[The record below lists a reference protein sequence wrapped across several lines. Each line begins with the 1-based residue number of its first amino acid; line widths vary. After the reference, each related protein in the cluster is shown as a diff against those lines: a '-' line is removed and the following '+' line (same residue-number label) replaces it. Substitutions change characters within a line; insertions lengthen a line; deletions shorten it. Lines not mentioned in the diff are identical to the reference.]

1 ITGLVLLPGGI
12 ATGVAALVCGQLLNG
27 ERRTVPPRLLILAGL
42 ALFVLSMWMMGHL
55 TTQSGEPDV
64 RWWLIVRGLGLG
76 FLFIPITISAFSTLK
91 GPEIAQ
97 ASALMNLMRQLGGSF
112 GIAALATYLTNQTS
126 VHWHQLAAHLYAGNP
141 LLDQR
146 IQGIAGAL
154 VTKGYSLPEAKLAAL
169 KIIS

>member
-1 ITGLVLLPGGI
+1 
-12 ATGVAALVCGQLLNG
+12 
-27 ERRTVPPRLLILAGL
+27 
-42 ALFVLSMWMMGHL
+42 
-55 TTQSGEPDV
+55 
-64 RWWLIVRGLGLG
+64 LIVRGLGLG

-126 VHWHQLAAHLYAGNP
+126 VHWHQLASHLYVGNP

-154 VTKGYSLPEAKLAAL
+154 VTKGYSLPQAKLAAL
-169 KIIS
+169 RVISGTVQVQSATMAFNDAFQLIGIFALAVSPVVFLLRPGKTVAGAAEVH